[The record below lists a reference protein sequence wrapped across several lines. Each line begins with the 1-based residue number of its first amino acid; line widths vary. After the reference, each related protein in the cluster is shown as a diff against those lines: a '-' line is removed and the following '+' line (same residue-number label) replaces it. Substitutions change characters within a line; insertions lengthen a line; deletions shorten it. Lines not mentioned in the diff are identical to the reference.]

1 MFGLWIN
8 AQEAEKCSKIIAT
21 AQSHQIIVVKVMVVS
36 TCIHRKF
43 PVDEQI
49 TRCSRTS
56 HWLKW
61 QCLVTWVMR
70 TSIAQRLN
78 NYLWLMRERGRSMRW
93 WKQKDTSTH
102 SHFFASCAKTK
113 PVCVDATTWF
123 CLHVHTT
130 PTDFCVIGW
139 NTLESAEL
147 CTIGNQAVSCDR
159 RLKFQANFL
168 QSRARAT
175 WNY

>member
-49 TRCSRTS
+49 TRCSRFS

-93 WKQKDTSTH
+93 WKPKDTSTH
-102 SHFFASCAKTK
+102 SYFFASCAKAK
-113 PVCVDATTWF
+113 PVCVERPLGFVFTST
-123 CLHVHTT
+123 LHRQIFVSLGEIRLNLLS
-130 PTDFCVIGW
+130 FAQSEIKLYRVI
-139 NTLESAEL
+139 
-147 CTIGNQAVSCDR
+147 VD
-159 RLKFQANFL
+159 
-168 QSRARAT
+168 
-175 WNY
+175 